1 MLKNDNFLTLC
12 YARLIFV
19 LPLHPEKYEFRKMMK
34 IKSLV
39 FILFFIPI
47 AAFSAQFTP
56 YESDEDD
63 YMETIISLANWREED
78 GTESTDDY
86 YEHTMEHADE
96 CGTCAGLDA
105 DELDECLASIYDAG
119 VLPVYDTDGTTVL
132 YYEFPGCT
140 DENCPLHHK
149 GGWAAGANGQITDV
163 TRGPDSVLS
172 PDEYPGK
179 PRLPIGEPFVMTLF
193 ALVYAFA
200 RNKKSK

>member
-12 YARLIFV
+12 YTRLIFV
-19 LPLHPEKYEFRKMMK
+19 LPLHPERYEFRKMMK

-86 YEHTMEHADE
+86 YEHTMEHVDE
-96 CGTCAGLDA
+96 CGTCAGLDE
-105 DELDECLASIYDAG
+105 DELDECLSSIYDAG

-163 TRGPDSVLS
+163 TRGPDSVMN
-172 PDEYPGK
+172 PDEYPDK
-179 PRLPIGEPFVMTLF
+179 PKLPVGEPFVMTLF
-193 ALVYAFA
+193 ALVYAFV

>member
-1 MLKNDNFLTLC
+1 
-12 YARLIFV
+12 
-19 LPLHPEKYEFRKMMK
+19 MK

-63 YMETIISLANWREED
+63 YMETIISLANWREVD

-86 YEHTMEHADE
+86 YDHMMDPNYE
-96 CGTCAGLDA
+96 CGTCAGLNG

-119 VLPVYDTDGTTVL
+119 VVPVYDTDGTTVL

-149 GGWAAGANGQITDV
+149 GGWAADEYGRITEV
-163 TRGPDSVLS
+163 THGMDELR
-172 PDEYPGK
+172 PDEYPDK
-179 PRLPIGEPFVMTLF
+179 PKLPVGEPFVMTLF
-193 ALVYAFA
+193 AFVYAFA